1 MTTLLALS
9 PARFVLPR
17 GRSFPLFPEKAA
29 PAQTI
34 LLNRGRLGDKF
45 AGMPRRRLD
54 LEKNEE
60 RTLAPYAQSSLT
72 SRGRVHS
79 EDQHRFRT
87 EFQRDRDRIVHS
99 RSFRRL
105 EYKTQVFL
113 NGTGDHYRT
122 RMTHTIEVSCIAR
135 ALARSLGL
143 NEDLAEAIALAH
155 DLGHPPFGHLG
166 EDTLHRLMAKHGGFR
181 HNAQSLRVVEELELK
196 YPVFNG
202 LNLTWEVTEG
212 LHKPYVPNKLIEGF
226 IQPSLEAQAV
236 DLSDQ
241 LAYICHDL
249 DDGLESGLINEQ
261 ELADLELWRT
271 TRAEA
276 LAPYPHLEAERGR
289 YYVLRTLLG
298 KLVEDVIDHS
308 SQTIK
313 VRAPQTSDDARRQA
327 ALISFSPDMAVRA
340 RELLNFLYARFYHHP
355 MLNEIRRRSVDCLE
369 QLFEL
374 LIGHPHLLSPQF
386 AMRTKKDGVHRATCD
401 YLACLTDRQVY
412 IQHQKFIGGLPSLE
426 AMHLEQSA
434 LL

>member
-1 MTTLLALS
+1 
-9 PARFVLPR
+9 
-17 GRSFPLFPEKAA
+17 
-29 PAQTI
+29 
-34 LLNRGRLGDKF
+34 
-45 AGMPRRRLD
+45 MPRRRLD
-54 LEKNEE
+54 LERGEA
-60 RTLAPYAQSSLT
+60 RHLAPYAQNSSST
-72 SRGRVHS
+72 RGREHP
-79 EDQHRFRT
+79 EDQHRFRLD
-87 EFQRDRDRIVHS
+87 FQRDRDRIVHS

-135 ALARSLGL
+135 TLARSLGL
-143 NEDLAEAIALAH
+143 NEDLSEAISLAH

-166 EDTLHRLMAKHGGFR
+166 EDTLNRLMSRHGGFR

-202 LNLTWEVTEG
+202 LNLTWEVREG
-212 LHKPYVPNKLIEGF
+212 LRKPYIVNKLVEGF

-261 ELADLELWRT
+261 ELGNLDLWRET
-271 TRAEA
+271 WERS
-276 LAPYPHLEAERGR
+276 LAPYPHLDPERGR
-289 YYVLRTLLG
+289 YFVLRTLLG
-298 KLVEDVIDHS
+298 RLVEDAIDFS

-313 VRAPQTSDDARRQA
+313 GHAPQTPDDVRR
-327 ALISFSPDMAVRA
+327 LPVMITFSPAMAARA
-340 RELLNFLYARFYHHP
+340 KELLNFLYSRFYQHP
-355 MLNEIRRRSVDCLE
+355 SLTAVRRRSVDCLN

-374 LIGHPHLLSPQF
+374 LVTHPHLLSPQF
-386 AMRTKKDGVHRATCD
+386 SMRVKNDGEHRATCD
-401 YLACLTDRQVY
+401 YLACQTDRQVY
-412 IQHQKFIGGLPSLE
+412 LLHQKLIGGLPSLE
-426 AMHLEQSA
+426 AVRLEQTA